1 MGNCYNA
8 GFYVKRELDHAKKV
22 YVSFSGGKDSTAMLL
37 RLIELGE
44 QIDEIVFADT
54 GFEFPE
60 LYAYIDKIESHIGR
74 KIIRLKP
81 QDKLW
86 EKWFYGEVSRG
97 ANKGNIRG
105 FPLFAYPCWYS
116 RESKVLPLQK
126 HMVDAKIIYVGIAK
140 DEQQRCSD
148 DDFIKYPLVEW
159 GWTEKDCADYLNS
172 KGLMNPLYK
181 NYNRLG
187 CFFCQKQSISSLYAL
202 WKTNKELWNK
212 AKWWDEESRKISG
225 HGIKEAPLIEYEERF
240 NSGFVPKQEPKYSC
254 ESCDAVGSAFKIRQQ
269 KLNRFV
275 ATSEERGRIVCAIRN
290 GSPIPPTAEAAGILG
305 GRL

>member
-8 GFYVKRELDHAKKV
+8 AFYVKQELECAKKN
-22 YVSFSGGKDSTAMLL
+22 YVSFSGGKDSTAMLI
-37 RLIELGE
+37 RMIELGYK
-44 QIDEIVFADT
+44 IDEIVFADT

-60 LYAYIDKIESHIGR
+60 LYEYIDKVEKYIGR
-74 KIIRLKP
+74 KITRLKP
-81 QDKLW
+81 EDKLW
-86 EKWFYGEVSRG
+86 EKWFYGKVSRG
-97 ANKGNIRG
+97 ANKGEVRG

-116 RESKVLPLQK
+116 RESKIKPLQK
-126 HMVDAKIIYVGIAK
+126 HMVDAKNIYVGIAF
-140 DEQQRCSD
+140 DEQQRCSE

-159 GWTEKDCADYLNS
+159 QWTEEDCANYLNE

-212 AKWWDEESRKISG
+212 AKWWDSESNRVSG
-225 HGIKEAPLIEYEERF
+225 HGIKEQPLEEYEKRF
-240 NSGFVPKQEPKYSC
+240 ESGFIPKQLPKYSC

-269 KLNRFV
+269 KLKRFV
-275 ATSEERGRIVCAIRN
+275 ETQEERNKIVCKIQN
-290 GSPIPPTAEAAGILG
+290 GVVCTNETNTSIST
-305 GRL
+305 

>member
-1 MGNCYNA
+1 MGNCYKA
-8 GFYVKRELDHAKKV
+8 AFYVKQEFDCAKKN
-22 YVSFSGGKDSTAMLL
+22 YVSFSGGKDSTAMLI
-37 RLIELGE
+37 RMIELGYE
-44 QIDEIVFADT
+44 IDEIVFADT

-60 LYAYIDKIESHIGR
+60 LYEYIDKIEKHIGR
-74 KIIRLKP
+74 KITRLKP

-97 ANKGNIRG
+97 ANKGNVRG

-116 RESKVLPLQK
+116 RESKIKPLQK
-126 HMVDAKIIYVGIAK
+126 HMVDAKNIYVGIAF
-140 DEQQRCSD
+140 DEQQRCSE

-159 GWTEKDCADYLNS
+159 QWTEEDCANYLNE

-212 AKWWDEESRKISG
+212 AKWWDSESRRVSG
-225 HGIKEAPLIEYEERF
+225 HGIKEQPLEEYEKRF
-240 NSGFVPKQEPKYSC
+240 ESGFIPKQLPKYSC

-269 KLNRFV
+269 KLQRFV
-275 ATSEERGRIVCAIRN
+275 ETREERNKIVCKIQN
-290 GSPIPPTAEAAGILG
+290 GEEVNGVNFSHQ
-305 GRL
+305 